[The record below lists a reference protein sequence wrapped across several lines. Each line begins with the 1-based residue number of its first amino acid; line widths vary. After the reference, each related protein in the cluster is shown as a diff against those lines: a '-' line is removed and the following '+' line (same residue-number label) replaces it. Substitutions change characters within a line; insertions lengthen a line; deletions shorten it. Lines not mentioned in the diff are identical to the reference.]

1 MNVYST
7 ENMRFVDGET
17 ILLQKPAAL
26 KRLLFR
32 EVAGGLILTS
42 VGQYQWQAQEPSSS
56 MHYILGSMHDVYE
69 VVLKKS
75 VVRLDRM
82 AFRLS
87 NKVDA
92 EQLYKEAH
100 AFLRQRIV
108 AGENLL
114 FAERAYIKGLFRK
127 CHGWVILTDEKFRW
141 RLDTHGGV
149 ETGWQSVDDVR
160 TGWGRK
166 VIVTVGSTTYR
177 LRFRSEFDAIGCS
190 NQISGRIR

>member
-1 MNVYST
+1 
-7 ENMRFVDGET
+7 MRFADGET

-42 VGQYQWQAQEPSSS
+42 AGQYQWQAQEPSSG
-56 MHYILGSMHDVYE
+56 MQYTLGSMHDVYE

-75 VVRLDRM
+75 VVRLDGM
-82 AFRLS
+82 ALRLP

-92 EQLYKEAH
+92 EELYKEAH

-114 FAERAYIKGLFRK
+114 SAERAYIKGMFRK
-127 CHGWVILTDEKFRW
+127 HGGWVILTDEKFRW

-149 ETGWQSVDDVR
+149 EAPWQAVDDVR

-166 VIVTVGSTTYR
+166 VVVTVGSNMYT
-177 LRFRSEFDAIGCS
+177 LRFRSEFDAIGCA
-190 NQISGRIR
+190 NLISERMR